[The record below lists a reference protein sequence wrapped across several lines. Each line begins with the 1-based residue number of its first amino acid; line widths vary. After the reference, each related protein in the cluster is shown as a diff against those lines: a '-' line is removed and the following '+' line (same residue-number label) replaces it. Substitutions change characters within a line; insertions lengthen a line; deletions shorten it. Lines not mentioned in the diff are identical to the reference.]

1 MGKAAENEKL
11 KLRATFLN
19 NIATSFLITGFVV
32 PYFAWMTA
40 FIPQSMK
47 IVTPPPGWSWERWWS
62 PFALIY
68 HSIDKPTAL
77 LLVALSMGSVVAAVA
92 AHMMAQRALNKMTD

>member
-1 MGKAAENEKL
+1 
-11 KLRATFLN
+11 
-19 NIATSFLITGFVV
+19 
-32 PYFAWMTA
+32 
-40 FIPQSMK
+40 MK